1 MKTGEKRLL
10 IFEISLFVILFLN
23 SFVYNILTGLRMS
36 IFLGLVFV
44 LFRVIFGFENS
55 RFRVTKESILDTI
68 IFLLSFFLIYYV
80 FGIFIGFAKVGN
92 YFTWGGIRDYILPL
106 ILNIIFRE
114 IIRFNFLQKSN
125 ENKML
130 IISSIFVFA
139 LLDMT
144 NAIYY
149 GSFYDSMHIFKF
161 VALTFIPAISYNLY
175 ATYVSKNAGFKSIL
189 IYALTI
195 GLYVYIIPLVPN
207 ADEYLT
213 SLVNFLLPLILLYR
227 IYSTVKNEND
237 EQISREY
244 GRKDYVTL
252 GIGVV
257 IVMILVYFS
266 SGYFTYHAVAIAT
279 GSMSPAINRGDIVII
294 KKTKDI
300 NSIEIGDVIAYN
312 YHNVLVV
319 HRLAKKVK
327 VDNEFYY
334 YSKGDNNKEIDNYI
348 IKEDMIIG
356 VVNTRI
362 PYLGMPTVWLN
373 EMWEE

>member
-106 ILNIIFRE
+106 ILNVIFRE

-125 ENKML
+125 GNKML

-161 VALTFIPAISYNLY
+161 VALTFIPAISYNL
-175 ATYVSKNAGFKSIL
+175 
-189 IYALTI
+189 
-195 GLYVYIIPLVPN
+195 
-207 ADEYLT
+207 
-213 SLVNFLLPLILLYR
+213 
-227 IYSTVKNEND
+227 
-237 EQISREY
+237 
-244 GRKDYVTL
+244 
-252 GIGVV
+252 
-257 IVMILVYFS
+257 
-266 SGYFTYHAVAIAT
+266 
-279 GSMSPAINRGDIVII
+279 
-294 KKTKDI
+294 
-300 NSIEIGDVIAYN
+300 
-312 YHNVLVV
+312 
-319 HRLAKKVK
+319 
-327 VDNEFYY
+327 
-334 YSKGDNNKEIDNYI
+334 
-348 IKEDMIIG
+348 
-356 VVNTRI
+356 
-362 PYLGMPTVWLN
+362 
-373 EMWEE
+373 

>member
-10 IFEISLFVILFLN
+10 IFAISLFVILFIN
-23 SFVYNILTGLRMS
+23 SFVYNILTGLKLS
-36 IFLGLVFV
+36 VFLGLVFV
-44 LFRVIFGFENS
+44 LA
-55 RFRVTKESILDTI
+55 
-68 IFLLSFFLIYYV
+68 FFLIYYV

-106 ILNIIFRE
+106 ILNVVFRE
-114 IIRFNFLQKSN
+114 IIRFNYLVKA
-125 ENKML
+125 EKNKLL
-130 IISSIFVFA
+130 ITLSIVVFI
-139 LLDMT
+139 LLDIT
-144 NAIYY
+144 NAIYF

-161 VALTFIPAISYNLY
+161 IALSLIPAISYNIY
-175 ATYVSKNAGFKSIL
+175 ATYVSMNAGYKSIL
-189 IYALTI
+189 IYSLI
-195 GLYVYIIPLVPN
+195 LGLYVYIIPIVPN

-213 SLVNFLLPLILLYR
+213 SLINFLIPLILLYR
-227 IYSTVKNEND
+227 IYNTVKNEND

-244 GRKDYVTL
+244 GKKDYLTL
-252 GIGVV
+252 GIGAI

-279 GSMSPAINRGDIVII
+279 GSMSPQINRGDVVII
-294 KKTKDI
+294 KKVKDI
-300 NSIEIGDVIAYN
+300 NSIKIGDVIAYN

-319 HRLAKKVK
+319 HRLEKKVQ
-327 VDNEFYY
+327 VDGEYYY
-334 YSKGDNNKEIDNYI
+334 YSKGDNNKEVDNYI